1 MGAGP
6 ASDAERAERLG
17 ERLASF
23 AGRCLDL
30 LEALPRGR
38 VGVANFRDQ
47 LARSATSVAA
57 NYAEACAPE
66 SRRDFASR
74 MAKALK
80 EAKESRMWLFLIS
93 RRGFFAEGRT
103 KPLSTRRTRSSGYS
117 ARASRRR
124 AGGWRRSPARQTR
137 WTRMDNDAQRW
148 TTLNNSPAAT

>member
-103 KPLSTRRTRSSGYS
+103 KPLLDEANAIVRILGKGVSTTRRRMAEAT
-117 ARASRRR
+117 
-124 AGGWRRSPARQTR
+124 PA
-137 WTRMDNDAQRW
+137 
-148 TTLNNSPAAT
+148 

>member
-23 AGRCLDL
+23 AGRRLDL

-103 KPLSTRRTRSSGYS
+103 KPLLDEANAIVRILGKGVSTTRRRMAEESG
-117 ARASRRR
+117 APDPVDKD
-124 AGGWRRSPARQTR
+124 GQ
-137 WTRMDNDAQRW
+137 
-148 TTLNNSPAAT
+148 